1 MILYDGLLSPQVFL
15 EVMTGKCFLVSADNQ
30 LELVEEIL
38 DIELGEGQCWSY
50 PFSETKDIVEN
61 DKNVVFVEIVN
72 INEECE
78 RERLY
83 RWFEA
88 PEEWTKEEFEK
99 RLSEV

>member
-15 EVMTGKCFLVSADNQ
+15 EVMTGKCFSVSADNQ
-30 LELVEEIL
+30 LELLEKIL

-61 DKNVVFVEIVN
+61 DKNVVLVEIVN

-78 RERLY
+78 QERLY
-83 RWFEA
+83 RWFEV